1 MPLANIIGV
10 KGVVIEVQNSQFY
23 FILFL
28 IFKELIIWLSMVRR
42 ASQKLKREEQLG
54 DGKNVIGESNIYPG
68 SADEDHF
75 VKN

>member
-54 DGKNVIGESNIYPG
+54 NGKNVIGETIYPG